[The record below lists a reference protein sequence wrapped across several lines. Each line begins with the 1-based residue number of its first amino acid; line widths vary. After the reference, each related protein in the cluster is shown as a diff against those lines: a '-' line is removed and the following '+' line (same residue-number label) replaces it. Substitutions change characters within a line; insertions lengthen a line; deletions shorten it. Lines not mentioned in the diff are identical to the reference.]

1 MEGSVQTE
9 QALLEELCRLRKR
22 VHELEQLTA
31 GQQSGRERVP
41 SAPAPEE
48 LEVAFETLT
57 DAIVVYDTAG
67 SVIRTN
73 SAFYRL
79 IGTTTQPNYLLQT
92 MYEQSSN
99 IHVCDAE
106 GQILPSEQW
115 PISRIL
121 QGEVLS
127 GENTTDITLFT
138 LDQRE
143 IRVCISGAPLRNEY
157 GHIIGAV
164 ANLHDVTEQ
173 RKLEQRTY
181 EALAALLAMAEEIVQ
196 DANHLQQADTSERLA
211 EAPESSISRTLQRL
225 VELARHILGCRRYS
239 VTRIDPQTEELH
251 LVAVVGA
258 SPQEQQ
264 RWRSRIDTT
273 CLGDHIANQQILNN
287 IRAGKLTILDLPKR
301 HEIFGAQHYLLVPM
315 RSGSRLIGLLSLDYG
330 NEPHSFSREEMA
342 LAEAMSKLTVLVL
355 ERAEAQASHLALL
368 EAAHRMDEFLSIASH
383 ELRNPLTTI
392 NGNLQLAKRH
402 LNLLSLPDN
411 LSADVIDH
419 LDVVQELLSR
429 AQHQVQIQNRL
440 VSDLLDVSRIQ
451 ANRLHLRLHHCDLI
465 EIVRTT
471 LEDLRAVTPLRTIKL
486 AIAEGATAPIF
497 ADGDRISQVVSNYLT
512 NALKYSPAEQ
522 PIDVRVEIIDGSA
535 RFSVSDKGPGLGLE
549 EQTCLWQRFY
559 RVPGIAAQG
568 SFSVGLG
575 LGLYICRTIIEHHQ
589 GEVGVQSMPGQGSTF
604 WLTLPLTI

>member
-1 MEGSVQTE
+1 LEGSVQTE
-9 QALLEELCRLRKR
+9 QALLEELYRLRKR

-31 GQQSGRERVP
+31 GQPIGLEQIP
-41 SAPAPEE
+41 SAPTAEE

-57 DAIVVYDTAG
+57 DAIVVYDAAG
-67 SVIRTN
+67 RVIRTN

-79 IGTTTQPNYLLQT
+79 ISTTTQPHYLLQA
-92 MYEQSSN
+92 MDEQN
-99 IHVCDAE
+99 NGNAIRDAE
-106 GQILPSEQW
+106 GKTLPPEQW
-115 PISRIL
+115 PIYRIL

-127 GENTTDITLFT
+127 GNNTTDITLFT
-138 LDQRE
+138 QDQRE

-157 GHIIGAV
+157 GQIIGAV
-164 ANLHDVTEQ
+164 ANFHDVTEQ

-181 EALAALLAMAEEIVQ
+181 EALTALLAMAEEIAQ
-196 DANHLQQADTSERLA
+196 DSRHAHHTDTTERLA
-211 EAPESSISRTLQRL
+211 EAPGPSISQTVQRL
-225 VELARHILGCRRYS
+225 VELARHILGCKRYS
-239 VTRIDPQTEELH
+239 VTQIDPKTEELH

-264 RWRSRIDTT
+264 YWRSRIDTT
-273 CLGDHIANQQILNN
+273 LLGDHIADQQILNS

-301 HEIFGAQHYLLVPM
+301 NRLFAAQHYLLVPM
-315 RSGSRLIGLLSLDYG
+315 HSGSRLIGLLSLDYG

-342 LAEAMSKLTVLVL
+342 LAEAMAKLTVLVL
-355 ERAEAQASHLALL
+355 ERAEAQASRLALL
-368 EAAHRMDEFLSIASH
+368 EAAQRMDEFLSIASH

-392 NGNLQLAKRH
+392 NGNLQLAKRR

-411 LSADVIDH
+411 LAADIIDH
-419 LDVVQELLSR
+419 LDGVQELLSR

-451 ANRLHLRLHHCDLI
+451 ANRLHLRLHDCELI

-471 LEDLRAVTPLRTIKL
+471 LEDLRAVTPSRTINL
-486 AIAEGATAPIF
+486 EIAEGITTPIL

-512 NALKYSPAEQ
+512 NALKYSPAEL
-522 PIDVRVEIIDGSA
+522 PIEVRVEVIDGTA
-535 RFSVSDKGPGLGLE
+535 RFSVSDKGPGLSTE
-549 EQTCLWQRFY
+549 EQKRLWQRFY
-559 RVPGIAAQG
+559 RVPGMIAQG

-589 GEVGVQSMPGQGSTF
+589 GQVGVQSAPGQGSTF
-604 WLTLPLTI
+604 WFTLPLAT